1 MTPRATP
8 DDGRAPFF
16 VVIPARY
23 ASTRLPGKPL
33 RELNGKALVHHV
45 YDVAQKSGAKGVVV
59 ATDDA
64 RIETYCNEHG
74 LGVAM
79 TRESHQSGTDRCAEV
94 AAARGWPDDA
104 VVVNLQGDEPLV
116 PPQYLALA
124 ADHVAGS
131 DLATLAA
138 PMNAE
143 DWHDTNR
150 VKVVCDANGRALYF
164 SRAPIPWH
172 RDAATAPP
180 PVAPLHHV
188 GIYAYRVSTLARLTA
203 LAPTDLER
211 TESLEQLRA
220 LYHGMSI
227 RVATVDALP
236 GPGVDT
242 PEDLDRVSRRLAMQ
256 GSNT

>member
-1 MTPRATP
+1 NRGHSSIKARRVHFPGPR
-8 DDGRAPFF
+8 
-16 VVIPARY
+16 
-23 ASTRLPGKPL
+23 
-33 RELNGKALVHHV
+33 
-45 YDVAQKSGAKGVVV
+45 
-59 ATDDA
+59 
-64 RIETYCNEHG
+64 EHG

-79 TRESHQSGTDRCAEV
+79 TDQGHQSGTDRCAEV
-94 AAARGWPDDA
+94 ATARGWDDDA

-116 PPQYLALA
+116 PPGYLALA
-124 ADHVAGS
+124 AEHAADA

-138 PMNAE
+138 PMNSE

-150 VKVVCDANGRALYF
+150 VKVVCDAAGRALYF

-172 RDAATAPP
+172 RDAATSPP

-188 GIYAYRVSTLARLTA
+188 GIYAYRVRTLARLTA
-203 LAPTDLER
+203 LPPTALER

-220 LYHGMSI
+220 LYHGLSI

-242 PEDLDRVSRRLAMQ
+242 PEDLDLVAQRLAQ
-256 GSNT
+256 RGGDA